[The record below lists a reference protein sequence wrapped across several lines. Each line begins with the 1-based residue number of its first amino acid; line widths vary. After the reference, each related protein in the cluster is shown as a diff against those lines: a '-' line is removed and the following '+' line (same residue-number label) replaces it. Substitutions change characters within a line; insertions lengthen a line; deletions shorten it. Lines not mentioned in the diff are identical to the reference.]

1 MRMVYIYIYIY
12 IYIYKRIVRSTVTGR
27 ISRKAYFAIG
37 TFGWSAVARLAWSS
51 WRPLG
56 GSARPRRSETI
67 GNRKVWRFRPGAISF
82 EHLAPFR
89 AFGFLQFFDPP
100 EFSKS
105 IFELGRGCQTSL
117 YISVWAF
124 LGFRCP
130 FWSAFLGGPRG
141 AFFRT
146 LFGPRS
152 RALTKLQTSPGALK
166 ISIWELFGCPKV
178 SFSKVF

>member
-1 MRMVYIYIYIY
+1 MYVCMYVCMHVCIYVCMYVCMY
-12 IYIYKRIVRSTVTGR
+12 ACMYVWMYVYKRIVRWDLTGR
-27 ISRKAYFAIG
+27 IKWKDYFAIG
-37 TFGWSAVARLAWSS
+37 SFGWPAVARLARPR
-51 WRPLG
+51 WRPSG

-105 IFELGRGCQTSL
+105 IFELGRGCQSSL

-124 LGFRCP
+124 LGFRSP

-141 AFFRT
+141 AFFRPF
-146 LFGPRS
+146 LGLG
-152 RALTKLQTSPGALK
+152 RAFFENYKSPQVL
-166 ISIWELFGCPKV
+166 
-178 SFSKVF
+178 

>member
-1 MRMVYIYIYIY
+1 MFISICRGAF
-12 IYIYKRIVRSTVTGR
+12 IYIYKRIVRWVLTGR
-27 ISRKAYFAIG
+27 NERKGYFAIVA
-37 TFGWSAVARLAWSS
+37 FGWPAVARLA
-51 WRPLG
+51 RPRWPSG

-82 EHLAPFR
+82 EHLALFR
-89 AFGFLQFFDPP
+89 AFGFLQFLDPP

-105 IFELGRGCQTSL
+105 IFELGRGCQSSL

-141 AFFRT
+141 AFFRPF
-146 LFGPRS
+146 LGLG
-152 RALTKLQTSPGALK
+152 RAFFENCKSPQVL
-166 ISIWELFGCPKV
+166 
-178 SFSKVF
+178 

>member
-1 MRMVYIYIYIY
+1 MYMHMYIYIYVYTHIY
-12 IYIYKRIVRSTVTGR
+12 IYIYKRNVRSNPTGR
-27 ISRKAYFAIG
+27 INWKGHFAIG
-37 TFGWSAVARLAWSS
+37 SFGWPAVARLARPR
-51 WRPLG
+51 WRPSG
-56 GSARPRRSETI
+56 GSARPRRGETI

-117 YISVWAF
+117 FISVWAF

-130 FWSAFLGGPRG
+130 FWSAFLGGPWG
-141 AFFRT
+141 AFFPSF
-146 LFGPRS
+146 LGLG
-152 RALTKLQTSPGALK
+152 RAFFENCKRPQVL
-166 ISIWELFGCPKV
+166 
-178 SFSKVF
+178 